1 MRFVPDDRIPI
12 ENTPKMRGFRCRFIA
27 YAIYFGLTIL
37 PLLLALWIWYGYD
50 WVVGVGFGLFFYLVS
65 AIVGSKLRIASV
77 PVDQRERNL
86 SFMDIAK
93 WYTDFHFCR

>member
-12 ENTPKMRGFRCRFIA
+12 ENTPRMVGLRCRFIA
-27 YAIYFGLTIL
+27 SAIYFGLTIL
-37 PLLLALWIWYGYD
+37 PLLLALWIWYEYD

-65 AIVGSKLRIASV
+65 AIVGSKLRIMSV
-77 PVDQRERNL
+77 PADQRERNL
-86 SFMDIAK
+86 SFMDIAR